1 MNGHKRKCDKCE
13 RPATVHLTEIIEG
26 QKMEKH
32 LCEVCATQ
40 EGLTLQPTMG
50 INQMLEEFIS
60 HTQQAKQLGEL
71 VCDHC
76 GMSFLEFRQGGLLG
90 CPHDYEAFA
99 PALAPLLERAHEGSG
114 EHVGKVPTHA
124 GGDEQRQTQLLRL
137 RAALKDAVVNE
148 LYEQAARLRD
158 EIHKLETS

>member
-1 MNGHKRKCDKCE
+1 MNGKRKCDKCE
-13 RPATVHLTEIIEG
+13 RPATVHLTEIVDG
-26 QKMEKH
+26 AKLEKH

-99 PALAPLLERAHEGSG
+99 AALVPLLERAHEGAS
-114 EHVGKVPTHA
+114 EHVGKVPSHA
-124 GGDEQRQTQLLRL
+124 GGDEQRLSQLLRL

-158 EIHKLETS
+158 EIRKLETS